1 MKIQTKIA
9 YFDEP
14 LHLESGRILSNFKL
28 AYETY
33 GELNEEK
40 SNVVVVCHAL
50 TGSHHAAGRYEN
62 DTKAGWWDNLIG
74 DKKAVDTEKYFVI
87 FLD

>member
-1 MKIQTKIA
+1 MRIERKVE

-33 GELNEEK
+33 GELNADK
-40 SNVVVVCHAL
+40 SNV
-50 TGSHHAAGRYEN
+50 
-62 DTKAGWWDNLIG
+62 I
-74 DKKAVDTEKYFVI
+74 AVARPGT
-87 FLD
+87 L